1 VSLADTKLIVP
12 QLVADTAE
20 DVISQLADK
29 LTENGFV
36 KDSFKAAVLTRE
48 SKFPTGLPTGA
59 INVAIPHADAKYTN
73 ESKIAVATLAH
84 PVKFRNMADTT
95 QELDVSLVFML
106 GIHEAHGQ
114 VATLQKI
121 MSLVQDQAHLQK
133 LLGMTTVDDIFAD
146 VDAFLSDLKFED

>member
-1 VSLADTKLIVP
+1 MSLADTKLIIP
-12 QLVADTAE
+12 NLAANSAE
-20 DVISQLADK
+20 EVISALADR
-29 LTENGFV
+29 LTANGFV
-36 KDSFKAAVLTRE
+36 KDSFKAAVLERE

-84 PVKFRNMADTT
+84 PVTFHNMADTT

-121 MSLVQDQAHLQK
+121 MSLVQDQDHLQK
-133 LLGMTTVDDIFAD
+133 LLAMSSEQDIFAD
-146 VDAFLSDLKFED
+146 VDAFLSDLKFTD